1 MAGTNETIEETTPE
15 KAKPKRRGR
24 PKKTEEKPVPAEE
37 AKSEAVDQVKEE
49 ATPQESA
56 VSKVETAAAP
66 KEEAAAKKS
75 KRSVKPKGEKATRQ
89 TKKAADKTEQAEKN
103 GSRKK
108 KTKKVDAPAEKPE
121 DRTVI
126 EPEAENMTL
135 EKTATQRNI
144 QETAAESGTAVE
156 GGTEMKTNPKTQKT
170 VEKLRVLMI
179 GSECVPFAKT
189 GGLADVLGTLP
200 QALNKLDVDARVM
213 IPFHKQAKE
222 KYRMQTEHVTDYYIY
237 LGWKSMFVGIDKLE
251 LNGVTYYL
259 IDNEDMF
266 GGPIYKGEIP
276 EGEQYAFF
284 ARAAC
289 EAMDRI
295 DFVPQVVHCN
305 DWQCGMIPM
314 LLKTQYLHRP
324 QSGAKTVFS
333 IHNLMYQGQYSFA
346 QVQEWFGIEDRYNTP
361 EFIEHF
367 GCASFM
373 KAGLVFCDRIS
384 TVSPTYAEEIRI
396 PYFSYGMEGIL
407 NARAHETIGIL
418 NGMNMEEFDP
428 ATDPKIPY
436 KFTPDNLE
444 GKRKDKEALLM
455 ELGLN
460 NVDLDTPLIG
470 MVGRLTHQKG
480 LNLLM
485 PIFDELMRERVAIV
499 ILGTGDSEY
508 ENFFRSMESVY
519 RGRVCAYIGYSDD
532 VAHRIYAGSDLFL
545 MPSKFEPC
553 GISQMIALRYG
564 TLPIVRET
572 GGLKDTVI
580 PYNEFTGKGN
590 GFSFTNYNAYDMLK
604 VIRYAL
610 YVIQDKEHLAS
621 LQKAAFASDY
631 SFAKSAGMYRDMFRS
646 LL

>member
-1 MAGTNETIEETTPE
+1 MAKTT
-15 KAKPKRRGR
+15 KG
-24 PKKTEEKPVPAEE
+24 KKTTKKAETPVVEVTPVVETPVVETPVVETPAPEVVPEVEEVAPVVEEVPVAEEVPAEE
-37 AKSEAVDQVKEE
+37 KKPARKKAATKTTEEKKASAKKTTTKKTTTKKKEE
-49 ATPQESA
+49 
-56 VSKVETAAAP
+56 P
-66 KEEAAAKKS
+66 KEEAPAAEAVEAEAPAAEPAPKK
-75 KRSVKPKGEKATRQ
+75 TR
-89 TKKAADKTEQAEKN
+89 T
-103 GSRKK
+103 RKK
-108 KTKKVDAPAEKPE
+108 KVEEAPVVE
-121 DRTVI
+121 
-126 EPEAENMTL
+126 EPV
-135 EKTATQRNI
+135 
-144 QETAAESGTAVE
+144 AAEPVQEVE
-156 GGTEMKTNPKTQKT
+156 VVSQP
-170 VEKLRVLMI
+170 EKLRVLMV

-213 IPFHKQAKE
+213 IPFHRQAKE
-222 KYRMQTEHVTDYYIY
+222 KYRMQTRHVTNFYIY
-237 LGWKSMFVGIDKLE
+237 LGWRSMFVGIDALE
-251 LNGVTYYL
+251 MNGVTYYL
-259 IDNEDMF
+259 IDNEEMF
-266 GGPIYKGEIP
+266 GGPIYKGGLP

-284 ARAAC
+284 QRAVC

-295 DFVPQVVHCN
+295 DFLPQVVHCN

-324 QSGAKTVFS
+324 QSRAKTVFS
-333 IHNLMYQGQYSFA
+333 IHNLMYQGQYSFE
-346 QVQEWFGIEDRYNTP
+346 QVKEWFGVEDRFNTP
-361 EFIEHF
+361 EFIEHY

-384 TVSPTYAEEIRI
+384 TVSPTYAEEIRQ

-428 ATDPKIPY
+428 TTDPKIPY
-436 KFTPDNLE
+436 HFDANDLE
-444 GKRKDKEALLM
+444 GKKKNKIALLE
-455 ELGLN
+455 ELGLDPN
-460 NVDLDTPLIG
+460 PDRPVIG

-485 PIFDELMRERVAIV
+485 PIFDELMREDVTLI

-508 ENFFRSMESVY
+508 ENFFRGMEAIH

-532 VAHRIYAGSDLFL
+532 IAHRIYAGSDLFL

-572 GGLKDTVI
+572 GGLRDTVV
-580 PYNEFTGKGN
+580 PFNEYTGEGN
-590 GFSFTNYNAYDMLK
+590 GFSFANYNAHEMMG

-610 YVIQDKEHLAS
+610 YTIRDQEKLAK
-621 LQKAAFASDY
+621 LQQAAFASDF

>member
-1 MAGTNETIEETTPE
+1 M
-15 KAKPKRRGR
+15 
-24 PKKTEEKPVPAEE
+24 
-37 AKSEAVDQVKEE
+37 
-49 ATPQESA
+49 
-56 VSKVETAAAP
+56 
-66 KEEAAAKKS
+66 
-75 KRSVKPKGEKATRQ
+75 
-89 TKKAADKTEQAEKN
+89 
-103 GSRKK
+103 
-108 KTKKVDAPAEKPE
+108 
-121 DRTVI
+121 
-126 EPEAENMTL
+126 
-135 EKTATQRNI
+135 
-144 QETAAESGTAVE
+144 
-156 GGTEMKTNPKTQKT
+156 
-170 VEKLRVLMI
+170 
-179 GSECVPFAKT
+179 
-189 GGLADVLGTLP
+189 LGTLP